1 MKQDTLRDT
10 LHIFFKYKT
19 MMILIFILI
28 MAAGIIGTLLMKP
41 VYEASA
47 KVLVKIGRENI
58 YMPKGSQ
65 ASQNPIIYDT
75 SKDERIN
82 SEVEIIKNRNLVE
95 QVLKEMGVAHIFP
108 SIGEK
113 KLFSFNPF
121 QRSLT
126 PFEKA
131 VYIMSEKDLSVE
143 RIAKSDIIEIKFAH
157 ENPVIAAE
165 VVNKFIKIYLQ
176 HHLNVY
182 NQLSEFGF
190 FDEQV
195 KFLKT
200 KLDTS
205 EAALEAFC
213 KQNNI
218 ISLDEQKTFLLQ
230 QISSLESE
238 ESKTRS
244 DISENLGKLT
254 ALRGGGSI
262 KQASESLGE
271 ETDMNPTVISTL
283 RNKLMELKLQ
293 EEALLNKYPSSS
305 GLVINVRREMKKAQD
320 LLDKEEKTY
329 HDKAMNSIHH
339 TLSAL
344 KGKEAS
350 QTDQK
355 RQYRSE
361 MDRLNALDQRYK
373 ELKRQVE
380 IDEANYGL
388 HVRHMEEARISKAM
402 DSEKIANISIVEEAL
417 PPIEPVK
424 PVLWLNLLLSGILGA
439 IISVGSV
446 FLISYF
452 SHYFQNAEDI
462 QSHLNLPVLASI
474 PELKRNALHKG
485 AK

>member
-1 MKQDTLRDT
+1 MKQDTLRDI
-10 LHIFFKYKT
+10 LHIVFKYKT
-19 MMILIFILI
+19 MMILMFILI
-28 MAAGIIGTLLMKP
+28 MIGGTVGTLLMKP

-82 SEVEIIKNRNLVE
+82 SEVEIIKSRNLIE
-95 QVLKEMGVAHIFP
+95 QVLRDMGVEHIFP
-108 SIGEK
+108 TIGK
-113 KLFSFNPF
+113 KRLFSLNPF
-121 QRSLT
+121 LRSLT

-131 VYIMSEKDLSVE
+131 VYIISEKDLNVQ
-143 RIAKSDIIEIKFAH
+143 RIPKSDIIEIKFAH

-165 VVNKFIKIYLQ
+165 VVNKFIKVYLQ
-176 HHLNVY
+176 HHLSVY

-195 KFLKT
+195 KFLKA
-200 KLDTS
+200 KLNAS

-230 QISSLESE
+230 QISFLENDS
-238 ESKTRS
+238 SKTRS
-244 DISENLGKLT
+244 EISENAGKLT
-254 ALRGGGSI
+254 ALKGSGGI
-262 KQASESLGE
+262 KQASEALGE
-271 ETDMNPTVISTL
+271 ETDLNPNVISTL
-283 RNKLMELKLQ
+283 RNKLMELKL
-293 EEALLNKYPSSS
+293 EEEDLLNKYPPSS
-305 GLVINVRREMKKAQD
+305 GLVINLRKEMKKAQD
-320 LLDKEEKTY
+320 LLDKEERIY
-329 HDKAMNSIHH
+329 HDKAMNSIQH

-350 QTDQK
+350 QSGQMG
-355 RQYRSE
+355 QYHYE
-361 MDRLNALDQRYK
+361 MDRLNALDQKYK

-380 IDEANYGL
+380 IDEANYQL
-388 HVRHMEEARISKAM
+388 HVKHMEEARISNAM
-402 DSEKIANISIVEEAL
+402 DSQKIANISIIEEAL
-417 PPIEPVK
+417 PPIEPIK
-424 PVLWLNLLLSGILGA
+424 PILWLNLLLSGILG
-439 IISVGSV
+439 IIVSAGSV

-462 QSHLNLPVLASI
+462 QNHLNLPVLASI